1 MNYRD
6 LIGINNSEFHILAYI
21 NNFVELPKC
30 VYMRDDYRIL
40 IIYGIINDAKNGDK
54 AICSVGKDG
63 AKELYDIKTID
74 GEDFIV
80 SEKLDGTIKH
90 TPLKNAIL
98 LLEIVGKL
106 KDNKIYPEYFRQG
119 HIYKNELV
127 YLKTKNLPKE
137 ELDKLPIKDKI
148 CYIPESSFDGKE
160 YINLSDELEEGS
172 DYYTVQSIRE
182 DIKTYFGSD
191 IMDRLEENNIKT
203 MVDDVFYC
211 VDWQHL
217 SSLLDADQYLDGY
230 IEELGIDLS
239 ESEMMKEHEL

>member
-6 LIGINNSEFHILAYI
+6 LIGVSNPEFHILAYI
-21 NNFVELPKC
+21 NHFVELPKN

-40 IIYGIINDAKNGDK
+40 NIYGIINDDKNGDK
-54 AICSVGKDG
+54 AICSIGREG
-63 AKELYDIKTID
+63 TKELYDIKTID

-80 SEKLDGTIKH
+80 SEKQEGTIKH

-106 KDNKIYPEYFRQG
+106 EDNKIYSEYFRQG

-127 YLKTKNLPKE
+127 YLKTKDLPKE

-148 CYIPESSFDGKE
+148 CYIPESSFEGKE

-182 DIKTYFGSD
+182 DIKSYFGND
-191 IMDRLEENNIKT
+191 VMNKLEEKNISS
-203 MVDDVFYC
+203 MIDDVFYC
-211 VDWQHL
+211 VDWQHP
-217 SSLLDADQYLDGY
+217 SSLLDADQYLDDY
-230 IEELGIDLS
+230 VEELGINLD
-239 ESEMMKEHEL
+239 ESEMEI

>member
-80 SEKLDGTIKH
+80 SKKLDGTIKH

-98 LLEIVGKL
+98 LL
-106 KDNKIYPEYFRQG
+106 
-119 HIYKNELV
+119 
-127 YLKTKNLPKE
+127 
-137 ELDKLPIKDKI
+137 
-148 CYIPESSFDGKE
+148 
-160 YINLSDELEEGS
+160 
-172 DYYTVQSIRE
+172 
-182 DIKTYFGSD
+182 
-191 IMDRLEENNIKT
+191 
-203 MVDDVFYC
+203 
-211 VDWQHL
+211 
-217 SSLLDADQYLDGY
+217 
-230 IEELGIDLS
+230 
-239 ESEMMKEHEL
+239 